1 MNSNQSPTIPP
12 SILIVDD
19 TPDNVRLL
27 STILTAQG
35 YQVRK
40 ALNGQRAIA
49 TAQEFPPNLIL
60 LDVMMPEMN
69 GYEVC
74 EQLKASPKTSSIPI
88 IFLSAL
94 DDVLDKVKAFDVGAV
109 DYITKP
115 FQNKEVL
122 ARVANQLT
130 IQSQQKLLQ
139 EQTQQLEEVV
149 ERLQNEIKER
159 EGVELALRLA
169 QQKSDRLLLNILP
182 SAIVENLKKGD
193 GPAAERFESATVLFA
208 DIVGFTSLAARI
220 SALEVVN
227 FLNQIFS
234 KFDELTEKH
243 ALEKIKTSGDAYIV
257 AGGVPVPRAD
267 HAEAIANMALD
278 MQEAIADFKT
288 DTGESFQMRI
298 GINTGPVVAGVIGTK
313 KFIYDLWGDTVN
325 VASRMESQG
334 LPGYIQ
340 VTTAIY
346 ELLKER
352 YIFEER
358 GAIPVKGKG
367 DMLAY
372 WLKAKKDDSAVAT
385 YSCHRKSTPS
395 ELREYPEARLL

>member
-1 MNSNQSPTIPP
+1 MDSNQYPTIQAN
-12 SILIVDD
+12 ILVVDD
-19 TPDNVRLL
+19 KPDNVRLL

-74 EQLKASPKTSSIPI
+74 AKLKASPQTSSIPV

-94 DDVLDKVKAFDVGAV
+94 DDVVDKVKAFDVGAV

-115 FQNKEVL
+115 FNSKEVL

-130 IQSQQKLLQ
+130 IQSQQQLLQ
-139 EQTQQLEEVV
+139 EQTKQLEEVV
-149 ERLQNEIKER
+149 KRLQNEIKER
-159 EGVELALRLA
+159 QGVEVALRLS
-169 QQKSDRLLLNILP
+169 QKKSDRLLLNILP
-182 SAIVENLKKGD
+182 AAIVENLKKGQ
-193 GPAAERFESATVLFA
+193 GAAADRFDSATVLFA

-220 SALEVVN
+220 SPLELVN
-227 FLNQIFS
+227 LLNKIFS
-234 KFDELTEKH
+234 KFDQLTEKH
-243 ALEKIKTSGDAYIV
+243 DLEKIKTSGDAYMV

-267 HAEAIANMALD
+267 HAEAIADMALD
-278 MQEAIADFKT
+278 MQEAIADFQT
-288 DTGESFQMRI
+288 DTGEQFQIRI

-346 ELLKER
+346 ELLKDR
-352 YIFEER
+352 YVFEER

-367 DMLAY
+367 EMIAY
-372 WLKAKKDDSAVAT
+372 WLKAKKDS
-385 YSCHRKSTPS
+385 
-395 ELREYPEARLL
+395 

>member
-1 MNSNQSPTIPP
+1 MDSNQSSTMQAN
-12 SILIVDD
+12 ILVVDD

-27 STILTAQG
+27 STILTEKG

-49 TAQEFPPNLIL
+49 TVQEFPPNLIL

-74 EQLKASPKTSSIPI
+74 AKLKASSKTSSIPV

-94 DDVLDKVKAFDVGAV
+94 DDASDKVKAFDVGAV

-115 FQNKEVL
+115 FQDKEVL

-130 IQSQQKLLQ
+130 IQNQQRQLQ
-139 EQTQQLEEVV
+139 EKTNQLEECVG
-149 ERLQNEIKER
+149 RLQNEIKER
-159 EGVELALRLA
+159 QGAELALRLA
-169 QQKSDRLLLNILP
+169 QKKSDHLLLNILP
-182 SAIVENLKKGD
+182 AAIVENLKKGE
-193 GPAAERFESATVLFA
+193 GTAAERFDSATVLFA

-220 SALEVVN
+220 SPLELVN

-234 KFDELTEKH
+234 KFDQLTEKH
-243 ALEKIKTSGDAYIV
+243 GLEKIKTSGDAYMV
-257 AGGVPVPRAD
+257 AGGVPVARAD
-267 HAEAIANMALD
+267 HVEAIANMALD
-278 MQEAIADFKT
+278 MQDAIANFPT
-288 DTGESFQMRI
+288 DTGEPFQIRI
-298 GINTGPVVAGVIGTK
+298 GIHTGPVVAGVIGTK

-340 VTTAIY
+340 VTTDIY
-346 ELLKER
+346 DQLKDR
-352 YIFEER
+352 YVFEER
-358 GAIPVKGKG
+358 GAIAIKGKG
-367 DMLAY
+367 ETIAY
-372 WLKAKKDDSAVAT
+372 WLKAKK
-385 YSCHRKSTPS
+385 
-395 ELREYPEARLL
+395 

>member
-1 MNSNQSPTIPP
+1 MNSNQSPTSSAI
-12 SILIVDD
+12 ILIVDD

-27 STILTAQG
+27 STILTEEG

-40 ALNGQRAIA
+40 ALNGKRALA
-49 TAQEFPPNLIL
+49 TVQEFPPNLIL

-74 EQLKASPKTSSIPI
+74 AQLKDSPKTSSIPV

-94 DDVLDKVKAFDVGAV
+94 DDVVNKVKAFDVGAV

-115 FQNKEVL
+115 FQDKEVL

-139 EQTQQLEEVV
+139 EQTKQLEELV

-159 EGVELALRLA
+159 QEVELALRVA
-169 QQKSDRLLLNILP
+169 QKKSDDLLLNILP
-182 SAIVENLKKGD
+182 AAIVENLKKGESS
-193 GPAAERFESATVLFA
+193 PAERFESATVLFA
-208 DIVGFTSLAARI
+208 DLVGFTSLAARI
-220 SALEVVN
+220 SPLELVD
-227 FLNQIFS
+227 FLNKIFS

-243 ALEKIKTSGDAYIV
+243 SLEKIKTIGDAYMV
-257 AGGVPVPRAD
+257 VGGLPVPRAD

-278 MQEAIADFKT
+278 MQEAIADFQT
-288 DTGESFQMRI
+288 DTGEPFQLRI

-334 LPGYIQ
+334 LSGSIQ
-340 VTTAIY
+340 VTAAVY
-346 ELLKER
+346 EQLKDR
-352 YIFEER
+352 YLFEER

-367 DMLAY
+367 DTSVY
-372 WLKAKKDDSAVAT
+372 WLKAKKS
-385 YSCHRKSTPS
+385 
-395 ELREYPEARLL
+395 

>member
-1 MNSNQSPTIPP
+1 MDSNQDPTIPAT
-12 SILIVDD
+12 ILVVDD
-19 TPDNVRLL
+19 TPHNVRLL

-40 ALNGQRAIA
+40 ALNGQRALA
-49 TAQEFPPNLIL
+49 TVQEFPPHLIL

-74 EQLKASPKTSSIPI
+74 EHLKSSPTTNCIPV

-94 DDVLDKVKAFDVGAV
+94 DDASDKVKAFDVGAV

-115 FQNKEVL
+115 FQEKEVL

-130 IQSQQKLLQ
+130 IKSQKELLQ
-139 EQTQQLEEVV
+139 EQTNQLEELVG
-149 ERLQNEIKER
+149 RLENEIKER
-159 EGVELALRLA
+159 QGAELALRLA
-169 QQKSDRLLLNILP
+169 QEKSDHLLLNILP
-182 SAIVENLKKGD
+182 AAIVEALKKGETTN
-193 GPAAERFESATVLFA
+193 AERFESATVLFA
-208 DIVGFTSLAARI
+208 DIVNFTSLASRI
-220 SALEVVN
+220 SPLELVK

-243 ALEKIKTSGDAYIV
+243 GLEKIKTNGDAYMV
-257 AGGVPVPRAD
+257 AGGLPVPRPD

-288 DTGESFQMRI
+288 DKGEPFQIRI

-313 KFIYDLWGDTVN
+313 KFSYDLWGDTVN

-340 VTTAIY
+340 VTTAVY
-346 ELLKER
+346 QQLKND
-352 YIFEER
+352 YVFEER
-358 GAIPVKGKG
+358 GPISVKGKG
-367 DMLAY
+367 ETIAY
-372 WLKAKKDDSAVAT
+372 LLTSKKDD
-385 YSCHRKSTPS
+385 
-395 ELREYPEARLL
+395 

>member
-1 MNSNQSPTIPP
+1 MNSNQSATIPA

-27 STILTAQG
+27 STILTAEG

-49 TAQEFPPNLIL
+49 TVQEFPPNLIL
-60 LDVMMPEMN
+60 LDVMMPDMN

-74 EQLKASPKTSSIPI
+74 AQLKASPKTSSIPV

-139 EQTQQLEEVV
+139 EQTQKLEELV

-159 EGVELALRLA
+159 QGVELALRLS
-169 QQKSDRLLLNILP
+169 QQKSDHLLRNILP

-193 GPAAERFESATVLFA
+193 GATAERFESATVLFA

-220 SALEVVN
+220 SPLELVN
-227 FLNQIFS
+227 FLNPIFS
-234 KFDELTEKH
+234 KFDQLTEKH
-243 ALEKIKTSGDAYIV
+243 DVEKIKTSGDAYMV

-288 DTGESFQMRI
+288 DTGESFQIRI

-346 ELLKER
+346 ELLKDR
-352 YIFEER
+352 YVFEER
-358 GAIPVKGKG
+358 GAIAVKGKG
-367 DMLAY
+367 EMIAY
-372 WLKAKKDDSAVAT
+372 WLKAKKEDSAVAT
-385 YSCHRKSTPS
+385 YSGPTKSTSS
-395 ELREYPEARLL
+395 EVTEYPEAQLL

>member
-1 MNSNQSPTIPP
+1 MNSNQSPTSSAI
-12 SILIVDD
+12 ILIVDD

-27 STILTAQG
+27 STILTEQG

-40 ALNGQRAIA
+40 ALNGQRALA
-49 TAQEFPPNLIL
+49 TVQELPPNLIL

-74 EQLKASPKTSSIPI
+74 AQLKASPKTSSIPV

-94 DDVLDKVKAFDVGAV
+94 DDVVDKVKAFDVGAV

-115 FQNKEVL
+115 FQGKEVL

-139 EQTQQLEEVV
+139 EQTKQLEELV

-159 EGVELALRLA
+159 RLVEVALRVA
-169 QQKSDRLLLNILP
+169 QKKSDDLLLNILP
-182 SAIVENLKKGD
+182 AAIVENLKKGESS
-193 GPAAERFESATVLFA
+193 PAERFESATVLFA
-208 DIVGFTSLAARI
+208 DLVDFTSLAARI
-220 SALEVVN
+220 SPLELVD
-227 FLNQIFS
+227 FLNKIFS

-243 ALEKIKTSGDAYIV
+243 CLEKIKTIGDAYMV
-257 AGGVPVPRAD
+257 AGGLPVARAD

-278 MQEAIADFKT
+278 MQDAIADFQT
-288 DTGESFQMRI
+288 DTGEPFQIRI
-298 GINTGPVVAGVIGTK
+298 GIHTGPVVAGVIGTK
-313 KFIYDLWGDTVN
+313 KFTYDLWGDTVN

-334 LPGYIQ
+334 LSGSIQ
-340 VTTAIY
+340 VTAAVY
-346 ELLKER
+346 EQLKDG
-352 YIFEER
+352 YLFEER

-367 DMLAY
+367 NTIVY
-372 WLKAKKDDSAVAT
+372 WLKAKKS
-385 YSCHRKSTPS
+385 
-395 ELREYPEARLL
+395 

>member
-1 MNSNQSPTIPP
+1 MNSNQSPTIPA

-27 STILTAQG
+27 STILTAEG

-74 EQLKASPKTSSIPI
+74 AQLKASPKTSSIPV

-139 EQTQQLEEVV
+139 EQTQKLEELV

-159 EGVELALRLA
+159 QGVELALRLS
-169 QQKSDRLLLNILP
+169 QQKSDHLLRNILP
-182 SAIVENLKKGD
+182 SAIVENLKKGE
-193 GPAAERFESATVLFA
+193 GAAAKRFESATVLFA
-208 DIVGFTSLAARI
+208 DIVGFTALAARI
-220 SALEVVN
+220 SPLELVN
-227 FLNQIFS
+227 FLNPIFS
-234 KFDELTEKH
+234 KFDQLTEKH
-243 ALEKIKTSGDAYIV
+243 DVEKIKTSGDAYMV
-257 AGGVPVPRAD
+257 AAGVPVPRAD

-288 DTGESFQMRI
+288 DTGESFQIRI

-346 ELLKER
+346 ELLKDR
-352 YIFEER
+352 YVFEER
-358 GAIPVKGKG
+358 GAILVKGKG
-367 DMLAY
+367 DTIAY

-385 YSCHRKSTPS
+385 YSCHAKPTPR
-395 ELREYPEARLL
+395 EVREYPEARLL

>member
-1 MNSNQSPTIPP
+1 MDSNEYPTIQAN
-12 SILIVDD
+12 ILVVDD
-19 TPDNVRLL
+19 KPDNVRLL

-49 TAQEFPPNLIL
+49 TVQEFPPTLIL

-69 GYEVC
+69 GYQVC
-74 EQLKASPKTSSIPI
+74 AKLKASPQTSSIPV

-94 DDVLDKVKAFDVGAV
+94 DDVVDKVKAFDVGAV

-115 FQNKEVL
+115 FNSKEVL

-130 IQSQQKLLQ
+130 IQSQQQLLQ
-139 EQTQQLEEVV
+139 EQTKQLEEVV
-149 ERLQNEIKER
+149 KRLQNEIKER
-159 EGVELALRLA
+159 QGVEVALRLS
-169 QQKSDRLLLNILP
+169 QKKSDHLLLNILP
-182 SAIVENLKKGD
+182 AAIVENLKKGQ
-193 GPAAERFESATVLFA
+193 GSAADRFDSATVLFA

-220 SALEVVN
+220 SPLELVN
-227 FLNQIFS
+227 LLNKIFS
-234 KFDELTEKH
+234 KFDQLTEKH
-243 ALEKIKTSGDAYIV
+243 DLEKIKTSGDAYMV
-257 AGGVPVPRAD
+257 AGGVPVPRPD
-267 HAEAIANMALD
+267 HAEAIADMALD
-278 MQEAIADFKT
+278 MQEAIADFQT
-288 DTGESFQMRI
+288 DTGEPFQIRI

-340 VTTAIY
+340 VTAAIY
-346 ELLKER
+346 ELLKDR
-352 YIFEER
+352 YLFEER

-367 DMLAY
+367 DMIAY
-372 WLKAKKDDSAVAT
+372 WLKGKKVS
-385 YSCHRKSTPS
+385 SS
-395 ELREYPEARLL
+395 

>member
-1 MNSNQSPTIPP
+1 MDSNQYPTIQAT
-12 SILIVDD
+12 ILVVDD
-19 TPDNVRLL
+19 KPDNVRLL
-27 STILTAQG
+27 STILTEKG

-49 TAQEFPPNLIL
+49 TVLEFPPTLIL

-74 EQLKASPKTSSIPI
+74 AKLKDSPKTRAIPV

-94 DDVLDKVKAFDVGAV
+94 DDVSDKVKAFDVGAV

-115 FQNKEVL
+115 FQDKEVL

-130 IQSQQKLLQ
+130 IKSQQKLLQ
-139 EQTQQLEEVV
+139 EQTKQLEEVV
-149 ERLQNEIKER
+149 GRLQNEIKER
-159 EGVELALRLA
+159 QGVELALRLA
-169 QQKSDRLLLNILP
+169 QKKSDHLLLNILP
-182 SAIVENLKKGD
+182 EAIVEKLKKGE
-193 GPAAERFESATVLFA
+193 GTAAERFDSATVLFA
-208 DIVGFTSLAARI
+208 DIVGFTSLAARN
-220 SALEVVN
+220 SPLELVN

-234 KFDELTEKH
+234 KFDQLTEKH
-243 ALEKIKTSGDAYIV
+243 GLEKIKTSGDAYIV
-257 AGGVPVPRAD
+257 AGGLPVPMAD

-278 MQEAIADFKT
+278 MQDAIAEFKT
-288 DTGESFQMRI
+288 DTGEPFQIRI
-298 GINTGPVVAGVIGTK
+298 GINTGPVVAGIIGTK

-346 ELLKER
+346 EQLKDR
-352 YIFEER
+352 YVFEER
-358 GAIPVKGKG
+358 GALSVKGKG
-367 DMLAY
+367 EMIAY
-372 WLKAKKDDSAVAT
+372 WLKAKKDS
-385 YSCHRKSTPS
+385 
-395 ELREYPEARLL
+395 

>member
-1 MNSNQSPTIPP
+1 M
-12 SILIVDD
+12 
-19 TPDNVRLL
+19 RLL
-27 STILTAQG
+27 STILTTQG

-49 TAQEFPPNLIL
+49 TVQEFPPTLIL

-74 EQLKASPKTSSIPI
+74 AQLKASPETSSIPV

-94 DDVLDKVKAFDVGAV
+94 DDVVDKVKAFDVGAV

-115 FQNKEVL
+115 FHGKEVL

-139 EQTQQLEEVV
+139 EQTKQLEELV
-149 ERLQNEIKER
+149 ERLQNEIKDR
-159 EGVELALRLA
+159 QGAELALRISKK
-169 QQKSDRLLLNILP
+169 KSDNLLLNILP
-182 SAIVENLKKGD
+182 AAIVENLKKGE
-193 GPAAERFESATVLFA
+193 GSPAERFESATVLFA
-208 DIVGFTSLAARI
+208 DIVDFTSLAARI
-220 SALEVVN
+220 SPLELVD
-227 FLNQIFS
+227 FLNKIFS

-243 ALEKIKTSGDAYIV
+243 SLEKIKTIGDAYMV
-257 AGGVPVPRAD
+257 AGGLPVPRAD

-278 MQEAIADFKT
+278 MQDAIADFKT
-288 DTGESFQMRI
+288 DTGEPFQIRI
-298 GINTGPVVAGVIGTK
+298 GINTGTVVAGVIGTK

-340 VTTAIY
+340 VTAAVY
-346 ELLKER
+346 EQLKDR
-352 YIFEER
+352 YLFEER

-367 DMLAY
+367 DTIVY
-372 WLKAKKDDSAVAT
+372 WLKAKKS
-385 YSCHRKSTPS
+385 
-395 ELREYPEARLL
+395 

>member
-1 MNSNQSPTIPP
+1 MNSNSTSSAI
-12 SILIVDD
+12 ILIVDD

-27 STILTAQG
+27 STILTEQG

-40 ALNGQRAIA
+40 TLNGPRALA
-49 TAQEFPPNLIL
+49 TVQEFPPDLIL

-74 EQLKASPKTSSIPI
+74 AQLKASAQTSSIPV

-115 FQNKEVL
+115 FQGKEVL

-130 IQSQQKLLQ
+130 IQSQQKQLQ
-139 EQTQQLEEVV
+139 EQTKQLEELV

-159 EGVELALRLA
+159 QEVELALRLA
-169 QQKSDRLLLNILP
+169 QTKSDNLLLNILP
-182 SAIVENLKKGD
+182 AAIVENLKKGE
-193 GPAAERFESATVLFA
+193 GSAAERFESATVLFA
-208 DIVGFTSLAARI
+208 DIVDFTSLAARI
-220 SALEVVN
+220 SPLELVN
-227 FLNQIFS
+227 FLNEIFS

-243 ALEKIKTSGDAYIV
+243 NLEKIKTIGDAYMV
-257 AGGVPVPRAD
+257 AGGLPVPRAD

-278 MQEAIADFKT
+278 MQDAIADFQS
-288 DTGESFQMRI
+288 DTGESFQIRI

-313 KFIYDLWGDTVN
+313 KFTYDLWGDTVN
-325 VASRMESQG
+325 VASRMELQG

-340 VTTAIY
+340 VTAVVY
-346 ELLKER
+346 EQLKDG
-352 YIFEER
+352 YVFEER

-367 DMLAY
+367 DMIAY
-372 WLKAKKDDSAVAT
+372 WLKAKKS
-385 YSCHRKSTPS
+385 
-395 ELREYPEARLL
+395 

>member
-1 MNSNQSPTIPP
+1 MNSNQSPTIPA

-27 STILTAQG
+27 STILTKQG

-49 TAQEFPPNLIL
+49 TALEFPPNLIL

-74 EQLKASPKTSSIPI
+74 EQLKASPKTSSVPI

-115 FQNKEVL
+115 FQNQEVL

-139 EQTQQLEEVV
+139 EQTQQLEKLV

-159 EGVELALRLA
+159 QGVELALRLS
-169 QQKSDRLLLNILP
+169 QQKSDHLLRNILP
-182 SAIVENLKKGD
+182 SAIIENLKKGD
-193 GPAAERFESATVLFA
+193 AAAAERFESTTVLFA

-220 SALEVVN
+220 SALEVVK

-234 KFDELTEKH
+234 KFDQLTEKH

-278 MQEAIADFKT
+278 MQKVIADFKT
-288 DTGESFQMRI
+288 DTGESFQIRI

-346 ELLKER
+346 ELLKDR

-358 GAIPVKGKG
+358 GAIAVKGKG
-367 DMLAY
+367 EMITY

-385 YSCHRKSTPS
+385 YSCDTKSTPS
-395 ELREYPEARLL
+395 ELRDYPEARVL